1 MCHRGFEMRI
11 ITGSA
16 KGIRLNAPRGLETR
30 PTTDRVK
37 ESVFNILGDIVVDAQ
52 ILDIFAGTGNLG
64 LEALSRGAT
73 AAVFIDSSIESIKII
88 KDNAQRT
95 KLIEQTEIYRNDV
108 IRALDRFVET
118 SRSFDLIFCDPP
130 YNKGLV
136 EIVLEKIENNSI
148 LKPKGI
154 LVIEHSKHEKITDQW
169 SNLQLRRVE
178 QYGETLISF
187 LLYNTKQEVK

>member
-52 ILDIFAGTGNLG
+52 VLDIFAGTGNLG

-88 KDNAQRT
+88 KENAKRT
-95 KLIEQTEIYRNDV
+95 KLIEQTEVYRNDV
-108 IRALDRFVET
+108 IRALERFVET

-148 LKPKGI
+148 LNPQGI

>member
-1 MCHRGFEMRI
+1 MYYRGFEMRI

-16 KGIRLNAPRGLETR
+16 KGIKLDAPRGLGTR

-37 ESVFNILGDIVVDAQ
+37 ESVFNILGDIVIDAHV
-52 ILDIFAGTGNLG
+52 LDIFAGTGNLG
-64 LEALSRGAT
+64 LEALSRGAIE
-73 AAVFIDSSIESIKII
+73 AVFIDNSIDSITII
-88 KDNAQRT
+88 KENARRT
-95 KLIEQTEIYRNDV
+95 RLIEQTEIYKNDV

-136 EIVLEKIENNSI
+136 EIVLKKIENTSL
-148 LKPKGI
+148 LKPQGI

-178 QYGETLISF
+178 KYGETLISF
-187 LLYNTKQEVK
+187 LLYITNQEVK

>member
-1 MCHRGFEMRI
+1 MRI

-16 KGIRLNAPRGLETR
+16 KGIKLDAPRGLGTR

-37 ESVFNILGDIVVDAQ
+37 ESVFNILGDIVIDAHV
-52 ILDIFAGTGNLG
+52 LDIFAGTGNLG
-64 LEALSRGAT
+64 LEALSRGAIE
-73 AAVFIDSSIESIKII
+73 AVFIDNSIDSITII
-88 KDNAQRT
+88 KENARRT
-95 KLIEQTEIYRNDV
+95 RLIEQTEIYKNDV

-136 EIVLEKIENNSI
+136 EIVLKKIENTSL
-148 LKPKGI
+148 LKPQGI

-178 QYGETLISF
+178 KYGETLISF
-187 LLYNTKQEVK
+187 LLYITNQEVK

>member
-16 KGIRLNAPRGLETR
+16 KGIRLNAPRGFETR

-52 ILDIFAGTGNLG
+52 VLDIFAGTGNLG

-88 KDNAQRT
+88 KENAQRT

-136 EIVLEKIENNSI
+136 EIVLKKIENNSI
-148 LKPKGI
+148 LKPQGI

-187 LLYNTKQEVK
+187 LLYNIKQEVK

>member
-52 ILDIFAGTGNLG
+52 VLDIFAGTGNLG

>member
-37 ESVFNILGDIVVDAQ
+37 ESVFNILGDVVVDAQ
-52 ILDIFAGTGNLG
+52 VLDIFAGTGNLG